1 MQPRACLEHY
11 HLLSYTEEVLKYVN
25 ILIIIMLMLS

>member
-25 ILIIIMLMLS
+25 NVVLIIIVLL